1 MPKIRMLQNARGSLD
16 GINSID
22 FLKGLEYDVHEE
34 LAVTFISH
42 MGVAT
47 IIRERKA
54 VPEAPEK
61 AVVEAAPE
69 NKGVLTEE
77 EAEAERDE
85 SIEDYSVDD
94 AENAEGKDE
103 EDKPMAMRV
112 YQLADEL
119 GVDSK
124 EIIKAAEKLKIYVSA
139 ATSGLSEGEAEKIK
153 AAM

>member
-42 MGVAT
+42 MGVAV

-54 VPEAPEK
+54 VPEAPEN
-61 AVVEAAPE
+61 AAVEAAPE
-69 NKGVLTEE
+69 NKEVLTEE
-77 EAEAERDE
+77 EAEAQSDE

-94 AENAEGKDE
+94 AENAEGVVE

-124 EIIKAAEKLKIYVSA
+124 KIIKVAKKSKIYVSA
-139 ATSGLSEGEAEKIK
+139 ATSGLSEEEAEKIK
-153 AAM
+153 ANI